1 MNKLQTLKIL
11 NNNNLAKNS
20 IKMKTQNDKT
30 HNKNLD
36 TFQLTEK
43 KHLHS
48 KLSKKNSVIQD
59 KGFIH
64 EVN

>member
-43 KHLHS
+43 K
-48 KLSKKNSVIQD
+48 NIFIQNYARKIVSYNLKD
-59 KGFIH
+59 LFTK
-64 EVN
+64 